1 LPKAEKI
8 VLEETRNIAG
18 WTIVFS
24 VIMQIIFIFC
34 GFWNYKVF
42 LGNVLSSSLMIFNFY
57 LMGISV
63 QKAVASGDE
72 KEARKIMKLSHSLRT
87 FLIFVVVVI
96 GVVLPF
102 FSTAAT
108 IIPLFFTRIAVTAN
122 SIVKNK
128 KKAKEVS
135 SQNESQ

>member
-1 LPKAEKI
+1 MPKAEKI

-18 WTIVFS
+18 WTIIFS

>member
-1 LPKAEKI
+1 MPKAEKI

-135 SQNESQ
+135 S

>member
-1 LPKAEKI
+1 MPKAEKI